1 MPDDRRSELP
11 VMVRAE
17 RALAHNLR
25 VHVETR
31 RSARAHLDVD
41 VLEVEGSVA
50 AFMGVGSPLTT
61 VKGLRGDA
69 TSHGLAEIEA
79 FFRAHRAPAVTIELA
94 PWLDATTREVLV
106 RRGYQ
111 LAGHED
117 VVSRVVDADA
127 AVLPRPTLEVT
138 AIAVE
143 PWVAISQQGFDRP
156 IDDAVR
162 ELVDVA
168 VRLPGSVRL
177 GVRAGDRWIA
187 CGQVVVE
194 DDTVIFA
201 NDSTIP
207 EARRMGAQTAL
218 IQARLATVN
227 DGSLVIAEVA
237 PGSRSERNYLRCGFE
252 VAYTRTQFT
261 YSI

>member
-1 MPDDRRSELP
+1 
-11 VMVRAE
+11 
-17 RALAHNLR
+17 
-25 VHVETR
+25 
-31 RSARAHLDVD
+31 
-41 VLEVEGSVA
+41 
-50 AFMGVGSPLTT
+50 MGVGSPLTT

-79 FFRAHRAPAVTIELA
+79 FFFAPIER
-94 PWLDATTREVLV
+94 PPSRSNW
-106 RRGYQ
+106 RRGLTRP
-111 LAGHED
+111 LARSWSGGAISSP
-117 VVSRVVDADA
+117 VTKMSSVRVVDTDA
-127 AVLPRPTLEVT
+127 AELPQPALRVT

-143 PWVAISQQGFDRP
+143 PWLAISQRGFDPP

-168 VRLPGSVRL
+168 ARLPGSVRL
-177 GVRAGDRWIA
+177 GVLAGDRWIA

-218 IQARLATVN
+218 IQARLTTVN

-237 PGSRSERNYLRCGFE
+237 PGSGSERNYLRCGFE
-252 VAYTRTQFT
+252 VAYTEPSSRAEIDVRPSRCGWDGRQSFACAE
-261 YSI
+261 SPADGEM

>member
-1 MPDDRRSELP
+1 MSSVAPSTRTQPSCRVRRS
-11 VMVRAE
+11 
-17 RALAHNLR
+17 
-25 VHVETR
+25 
-31 RSARAHLDVD
+31 RSR
-41 VLEVEGSVA
+41 
-50 AFMGVGSPLTT
+50 
-61 VKGLRGDA
+61 
-69 TSHGLAEIEA
+69 
-79 FFRAHRAPAVTIELA
+79 
-94 PWLDATTREVLV
+94 
-106 RRGYQ
+106 
-111 LAGHED
+111 
-117 VVSRVVDADA
+117 
-127 AVLPRPTLEVT
+127 

-143 PWVAISQQGFDRP
+143 PWVAISQQGFDPP

-168 VRLPGSVRL
+168 ARLPGSVRL

-237 PGSRSERNYLRCGFE
+237 PGSGSERNYLRCGFE

-261 YSI
+261 CSI